1 MIYVFCRGALR
12 LIYKLLFRLEASGKE
27 HIPAEGGVLLCS
39 NHISLLDPPTIG
51 ILLKRKVH
59 FMAKKEL
66 FDIIGFGWLIKKL
79 GAFPVKRGGVSKES
93 IKTSLTLLREGHV
106 MGIFPEGT
114 RSKGEDG
121 GIGKRGAATFALRSD
136 AAVIPVAIIGNYKL
150 FRKMR
155 VIYGAPVDLSTF
167 KEEKGSDSA
176 ELATEAIMSRIAELK
191 QQATSKVHA

>member
-1 MIYVFCRGALR
+1 MIYNFCRSVLR
-12 LIYKLLFRLEASGKE
+12 FLYKLLFRLKASGLE
-27 HIPAEGGVLLCS
+27 HIPPEGGVLLCS
-39 NHISLLDPPTIG
+39 NHISVFDPPTIG

-66 FDIIGFGWLIKKL
+66 FDIVGFGWLIKEL

-93 IKTSLTLLREGHV
+93 IKTSLTLLRSGHV

-121 GIGKRGAATFALRSD
+121 SIGKKGAATFALRSD

-150 FRKMR
+150 FGKTR
-155 VIYGAPVDLSTF
+155 VVYGPPVDLTEF
-167 KEEKGSDSA
+167 KESGGPNAA
-176 ELATEAIMSRIAELK
+176 ELATEKIMASIAELK
-191 QQATSKVHA
+191 NK

>member
-1 MIYVFCRGALR
+1 MIYKICSALLRG
-12 LIYKLLFRLEASGKE
+12 IYKVLFRLEATGLENVPSS
-27 HIPAEGGVLLCS
+27 GGVLLCS

-66 FDIIGFGWLIKKL
+66 FDVIGFGWLITQL

-93 IKTSLTLLREGHV
+93 IKNSLLLLREGHV

-114 RSKGEDG
+114 RHKGDDG
-121 GIGKRGAATFALRSD
+121 GEGKKGAATFALRSN

-150 FRKMR
+150 FRKTR
-155 VIYGAPVDLSTF
+155 VVYGAPVDLDAF
-167 KEEKGSDSA
+167 KELKGAEAVEK
-176 ELATEAIMSRIAELK
+176 ATEKIMSEISSLRK
-191 QQATSKVHA
+191 QG